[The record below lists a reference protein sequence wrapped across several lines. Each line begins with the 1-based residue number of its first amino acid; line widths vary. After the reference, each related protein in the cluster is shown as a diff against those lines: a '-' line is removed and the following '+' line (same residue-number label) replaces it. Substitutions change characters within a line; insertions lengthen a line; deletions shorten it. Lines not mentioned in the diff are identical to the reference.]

1 LPAKLSGPALRQ
13 RFLIKEELM
22 PRPALMKSW
31 RYPLALGVLLAAA
44 VPNTTRGDDAA
55 APQEKPAVADESPTS
70 DQLDKLYEARTVR
83 VAPAKDAAPI
93 DFAYRLLKPAAIAPG
108 THYPL
113 VIFLHG
119 AGERGNDNL
128 NQLNYFPTW
137 IAEPSARKAHP
148 CFVLA
153 PQCRD
158 DQKWVDVD
166 WSALESTPQSPTP
179 TGDMLAVIAAI
190 EETLKREPVDPTRI
204 SLTGLSMGGYG
215 SWDLAAR
222 MPERFAAV
230 LPICGGGD
238 ETTAAKI
245 KDLPIWCFHGDADTA
260 VRVERS
266 RTMIEALR
274 AAGGAPKYSELAGVG
289 HDSWTPAYRDPD
301 VLAWLFAQKKPAKGK

>member
-1 LPAKLSGPALRQ
+1 
-13 RFLIKEELM
+13 
-22 PRPALMKSW
+22 
-31 RYPLALGVLLAAA
+31 
-44 VPNTTRGDDAA
+44 VPTTTRGDDA
-55 APQEKPAVADESPTS
+55 PPKETPAVADESPTTA
-70 DQLDKLYEARTVR
+70 QLAKLYEARTVR
-83 VAPAKDAAPI
+83 VAPAKDVEPVE
-93 DFAYRLLKPAAIAPG
+93 FAYRLLGPKSITPG
-108 THYPL
+108 TRYPL

-128 NQLNYFPTW
+128 SQLKYFPTW
-137 IAEPSARKAHP
+137 MAEQSARQAHP

-158 DQKWVDVD
+158 EQKWVDVD
-166 WSALESTPQSPTP
+166 WSKIESTPQSPTP
-179 TGDMLAVIAAI
+179 TVDMLAVIAAL
-190 EETLKREPVDPTRI
+190 EDTLQREPIDPARI
-204 SLTGLSMGGYG
+204 YLTGLSMGGYG

-222 MPERFAAV
+222 MPDRFAAV

-238 ETTAAKI
+238 EATAAKI

-301 VLAWLFAQKKPAKGK
+301 VLAWIFAQKKPAKGK

>member
-1 LPAKLSGPALRQ
+1 LCRLAFGAL
-13 RFLIKEELM
+13 LT
-22 PRPALMKSW
+22 
-31 RYPLALGVLLAAA
+31 AA
-44 VPNTTRGDDAA
+44 VPTTTRGDDD
-55 APQEKPAVADESPTS
+55 APPKETPAVADESPTT

-83 VAPAKDAAPI
+83 VAPAKDVEPVE
-93 DFAYRLLKPAAIAPG
+93 FAYRLLGPKSITPG
-108 THYPL
+108 TRYPL

-128 NQLNYFPTW
+128 SQLKYFPTW
-137 IAEPSARKAHP
+137 MAEQSARKAHP

-158 DQKWVDVD
+158 EQKWVDVD
-166 WSALESTPQSPTP
+166 WSKIESTPQSPTP
-179 TGDMLAVIAAI
+179 TVDMMAVIAAL
-190 EETLKREPVDPTRI
+190 EDTLQREPIDPARI

-222 MPERFAAV
+222 MPDRFAAV

-238 ETTAAKI
+238 EATAAKI

>member
-1 LPAKLSGPALRQ
+1 
-13 RFLIKEELM
+13 M

-83 VAPAKDAAPI
+83 VAPAKDAEPV
-93 DFAYRLLKPAAIAPG
+93 DFAYRLLKPAAIASG
-108 THYPL
+108 ARYPL

-128 NQLNYFPTW
+128 NQLEYFPTW
-137 IAEPSARKAHP
+137 IAQPSARQAHP

-158 DQKWVDVD
+158 DQKWADVD
-166 WSALESTPQSPTP
+166 WSKIESTPLSATP
-179 TGDMLAVIAAI
+179 TVDMLAVIAAL
-190 EETLKREPVDPTRI
+190 EDTLKRESVDPTRI
-204 SLTGLSMGGYG
+204 YLTGLSMGGYG

-230 LPICGGGD
+230 IPICGGGD
-238 ETTAAKI
+238 EATAAKI

-260 VRVERS
+260 VPVERS

-274 AAGGAPKYSELAGVG
+274 VAGGTPKYSELSGVG

-301 VLAWLFAQKKPAKGK
+301 VLAWLFAHKKPAKGK

>member
-1 LPAKLSGPALRQ
+1 LCR
-13 RFLIKEELM
+13 
-22 PRPALMKSW
+22 
-31 RYPLALGVLLAAA
+31 LALGALLTAA
-44 VPNTTRGDDAA
+44 VPTTTRGDDA
-55 APQEKPAVADESPTS
+55 PPKETPAVADESPTTA
-70 DQLDKLYEARTVR
+70 QLAKLYEARTVR
-83 VAPAKDAAPI
+83 VAAAKDVEPVE
-93 DFAYRLLKPAAIAPG
+93 FAYRLLGPKSITPG
-108 THYPL
+108 TRYPL

-128 NQLNYFPTW
+128 SQLKYFPTW
-137 IAEPSARKAHP
+137 MAEQSARKAHP

-158 DQKWVDVD
+158 EQKWVDVD
-166 WSALESTPQSPTP
+166 WSKIESTPQSPTP
-179 TGDMLAVIAAI
+179 TVDMLAVIAAI
-190 EETLKREPVDPTRI
+190 EDTLQREPIDPARI
-204 SLTGLSMGGYG
+204 YLTGLSMGGYG

-222 MPERFAAV
+222 MPDRFAAV

-238 ETTAAKI
+238 EATAAKI

-301 VLAWLFAQKKPAKGK
+301 VLAWIFAQKKPAKGK

>member
-1 LPAKLSGPALRQ
+1 
-13 RFLIKEELM
+13 M
-22 PRPALMKSW
+22 PRPTPMKSW
-31 RYPLALGVLLAAA
+31 CPLMALGILLAAA
-44 VPNTTRGDDAA
+44 VPTTTRGDDAA
-55 APQEKPAVADESPTS
+55 APQEKPAVADESLTT

-83 VAPAKDAAPI
+83 VAPAKDAEPV

-108 THYPL
+108 ARYPL

-128 NQLNYFPTW
+128 NQLKYFPTW
-137 IAEPSARKAHP
+137 MAEPSVRKAHP

-166 WSALESTPQSPTP
+166 WSALVSTPQSPTP
-179 TGDMLAVIAAI
+179 TGDMLAVIAAL
-190 EETLKREPVDPTRI
+190 EETIKREPIDPARI
-204 SLTGLSMGGYG
+204 YLTGLSMGGYG

-230 LPICGGGD
+230 IPICGGGD
-238 ETTAAKI
+238 EATAAKI
-245 KDLPIWCFHGDADTA
+245 NDLPIWCFHGDADTA

-274 AAGGAPKYSELAGVG
+274 AAGGTPKYSELAGVG

-301 VLAWLFAQKKPAKGK
+301 VLAWLFAQKKPTKGK

>member
-1 LPAKLSGPALRQ
+1 
-13 RFLIKEELM
+13 M
-22 PRPALMKSW
+22 PRPATSSW
-31 RYPLALGVLLAAA
+31 LCRLALGALLTAALPIA
-44 VPNTTRGDDAA
+44 TRGDA
-55 APQEKPAVADESPTS
+55 APPKETPAVADESPTA
-70 DQLDKLYEARTVR
+70 DQLDNLYEARTVR
-83 VAPAKDAAPI
+83 VAVAKDVEPVE
-93 DFAYRLLKPAAIAPG
+93 FAYRLLGPASITPG
-108 THYPL
+108 TRYPL

-128 NQLNYFPTW
+128 SQLKYFPTW
-137 IAEPSARKAHP
+137 MAEQSARQAHP

-158 DQKWVDVD
+158 EQKWVDVD
-166 WSALESTPQSPTP
+166 WSKIESTPQSPTP
-179 TGDMLAVIAAI
+179 TVDMLAVIAAL
-190 EETLKREPVDPTRI
+190 EDTLQREPIDPARI
-204 SLTGLSMGGYG
+204 YLTGLSMGGYG

-222 MPERFAAV
+222 MPDRFAAV

-238 ETTAAKI
+238 EATAAKI

-274 AAGGAPKYSELAGVG
+274 AAGGAPTYSELAGVG

-301 VLAWLFAQKKPAKGK
+301 VLTWLFAQKKPAKGK

>member
-1 LPAKLSGPALRQ
+1 
-13 RFLIKEELM
+13 M
-22 PRPALMKSW
+22 PRPATSSW
-31 RYPLALGVLLAAA
+31 LCRLALGALLTAA
-44 VPNTTRGDDAA
+44 VPTTTRGDDA
-55 APQEKPAVADESPTS
+55 PPKETPTVADESPTA
-70 DQLDKLYEARTVR
+70 DQLDNLYEARTVR
-83 VAPAKDAAPI
+83 VAVAKDVEPVE
-93 DFAYRLLKPAAIAPG
+93 FAYRLLGPKSITPG
-108 THYPL
+108 TRYPL

-128 NQLNYFPTW
+128 SQLKYFPTW
-137 IAEPSARKAHP
+137 MAEQSARQAHP

-158 DQKWVDVD
+158 EQKWVDVD
-166 WSALESTPQSPTP
+166 WSKIESTPQSPTP
-179 TGDMLAVIAAI
+179 TVDMLAVIAAL
-190 EETLKREPVDPTRI
+190 EDTLQREPIDPARI
-204 SLTGLSMGGYG
+204 YLTGLSMGGYG

-222 MPERFAAV
+222 MPNRFAAV

-238 ETTAAKI
+238 EATAAKI

-301 VLAWLFAQKKPAKGK
+301 VLTWLFAQKKPAKGK

>member
-1 LPAKLSGPALRQ
+1 
-13 RFLIKEELM
+13 M
-22 PRPALMKSW
+22 PRPAPTSSW
-31 RYPLALGVLLAAA
+31 FCRLALGALLTAALPIA
-44 VPNTTRGDDAA
+44 TRGDA
-55 APQEKPAVADESPTS
+55 APPKETPAVADESPTA
-70 DQLDKLYEARTVR
+70 DQLDNLYEARTVR
-83 VAPAKDAAPI
+83 VAPAKDVAPVE
-93 DFAYRLLKPAAIAPG
+93 FAYRLLGPASITPG
-108 THYPL
+108 TRYPL

-128 NQLNYFPTW
+128 SQLKYFPTW
-137 IAEPSARKAHP
+137 MAEQSARQAHP

-158 DQKWVDVD
+158 EQKWVDVD
-166 WSALESTPQSPTP
+166 WSKIESTPHSPTP
-179 TGDMLAVIAAI
+179 TVDMLAVIAAL
-190 EETLKREPVDPTRI
+190 EETLKREPIDPARI
-204 SLTGLSMGGYG
+204 YLTGLSMGGYG

-222 MPERFAAV
+222 MPDRFAAV

-238 ETTAAKI
+238 EATAAKI

-289 HDSWTPAYRDPD
+289 HDSWTPAYRDPE

>member
-1 LPAKLSGPALRQ
+1 
-13 RFLIKEELM
+13 M
-22 PRPALMKSW
+22 PRPAKRSW
-31 RYPLALGVLLAAA
+31 FCRLALGALLTAA
-44 VPNTTRGDDAA
+44 VPISTRGDDAA
-55 APQEKPAVADESPTS
+55 PPKETPAVADESPTT

-83 VAPAKDAAPI
+83 VAAAKDVEPVE
-93 DFAYRLLKPAAIAPG
+93 FAYRLLGPKSITPG
-108 THYPL
+108 TRYPL

-128 NQLNYFPTW
+128 SQLKYFPTW
-137 IAEPSARKAHP
+137 MAEQSARQAHP

-158 DQKWVDVD
+158 EQKWVDVD
-166 WSALESTPQSPTP
+166 WSKIESTPQSPTP
-179 TGDMLAVIAAI
+179 TVDMLAVIAAL
-190 EETLKREPVDPTRI
+190 EDTLQREPIDPARI
-204 SLTGLSMGGYG
+204 YLTGLSMGGYG

-222 MPERFAAV
+222 MPDRFAAV

-238 ETTAAKI
+238 EATAAKI

>member
-1 LPAKLSGPALRQ
+1 LCL
-13 RFLIKEELM
+13 
-22 PRPALMKSW
+22 
-31 RYPLALGVLLAAA
+31 LALGALLTAAL
-44 VPNTTRGDDAA
+44 PTTTRGDDA
-55 APQEKPAVADESPTS
+55 PPKETPAVADESPTT
-70 DQLDKLYEARTVR
+70 DQLANLYEARTVR
-83 VAPAKDAAPI
+83 VAAAKDVKPVE
-93 DFAYRLLKPAAIAPG
+93 FAYRLLGPKSITPG
-108 THYPL
+108 TRYPL

-128 NQLNYFPTW
+128 SQLKYFPTW
-137 IAEPSARKAHP
+137 MAEPSARKAHP

-158 DQKWVDVD
+158 EQKWVDVD
-166 WSALESTPQSPTP
+166 WSKIESTPQSPTP
-179 TGDMLAVIAAI
+179 TVDMLAVIAAI
-190 EETLKREPVDPTRI
+190 EDTLQREPIDPARI
-204 SLTGLSMGGYG
+204 YLTGLSMGGYG

-222 MPERFAAV
+222 MPDRFAAV

-238 ETTAAKI
+238 GATAAKI

>member
-1 LPAKLSGPALRQ
+1 LCRLTFGALLTAALPT
-13 RFLIKEELM
+13 
-22 PRPALMKSW
+22 
-31 RYPLALGVLLAAA
+31 
-44 VPNTTRGDDAA
+44 TTRGDDD
-55 APQEKPAVADESPTS
+55 APLKETPAVADESPTT

-83 VAPAKDAAPI
+83 VAPAKDVEPVE
-93 DFAYRLLKPAAIAPG
+93 FAYRLLGPTSITPG
-108 THYPL
+108 TRYPL

-128 NQLNYFPTW
+128 SQLKYFPTW
-137 IAEPSARKAHP
+137 VAEPSARKAHP

-158 DQKWVDVD
+158 EQKWVEVD
-166 WSALESTPQSPTP
+166 WSKIESTPQSPTP
-179 TGDMLAVIAAI
+179 TVDMLAVIAAL
-190 EETLKREPVDPTRI
+190 EDTLQREPIDPARI
-204 SLTGLSMGGYG
+204 YLTGLSMGGYG

-222 MPERFAAV
+222 MPDRFAAV

-238 ETTAAKI
+238 EATAAKI

>member
-1 LPAKLSGPALRQ
+1 
-13 RFLIKEELM
+13 M
-22 PRPALMKSW
+22 PRPATRSW
-31 RYPLALGVLLAAA
+31 LCRLALGALLTAA
-44 VPNTTRGDDAA
+44 VPTTNRGDA
-55 APQEKPAVADESPTS
+55 APPKETPAVADESPTA

-83 VAPAKDAAPI
+83 VAAAKDVAPVE
-93 DFAYRLLKPAAIAPG
+93 FAYRLLGPKSITPG
-108 THYPL
+108 TRYPL

-128 NQLNYFPTW
+128 SQLKYFPTW
-137 IAEPSARKAHP
+137 MAEQSARQAHP

-158 DQKWVDVD
+158 EQKWVDVD
-166 WSALESTPQSPTP
+166 WSKIESTPQSPTP
-179 TGDMLAVIAAI
+179 TVDMLAVIAAL
-190 EETLKREPVDPTRI
+190 EDTLQREPIDPARI
-204 SLTGLSMGGYG
+204 YLTGLSMGGYG

-222 MPERFAAV
+222 MPDRFAAV

-238 ETTAAKI
+238 EATAAKI

-301 VLAWLFAQKKPAKGK
+301 VLTWLFAQKKPAKGK

>member
-1 LPAKLSGPALRQ
+1 
-13 RFLIKEELM
+13 M

-83 VAPAKDAAPI
+83 VAPAKDAEPV
-93 DFAYRLLKPAAIAPG
+93 DFAYRLLKPAAIASG
-108 THYPL
+108 ARYPL

-128 NQLNYFPTW
+128 NQLEYFPTW
-137 IAEPSARKAHP
+137 IAQPSARQAHP

-158 DQKWVDVD
+158 DQKWADVD
-166 WSALESTPQSPTP
+166 WSKIESTPLSATP
-179 TGDMLAVIAAI
+179 TVDMLAVIAAL
-190 EETLKREPVDPTRI
+190 EDTLKRESVDPTRI
-204 SLTGLSMGGYG
+204 YLTGLSMGGYG

-230 LPICGGGD
+230 IPICGGGD
-238 ETTAAKI
+238 EATAAKI

-260 VRVERS
+260 VPVERS

-274 AAGGAPKYSELAGVG
+274 VAGGTPKYSELSGVG

>member
-1 LPAKLSGPALRQ
+1 
-13 RFLIKEELM
+13 M

-55 APQEKPAVADESPTS
+55 APQEKPAVADESPTT

-83 VAPAKDAAPI
+83 VAPAKDAEPV
-93 DFAYRLLKPAAIAPG
+93 DFAYRLLKPAAIASG
-108 THYPL
+108 ARYPL

-128 NQLNYFPTW
+128 NQLKYFPTW
-137 IAEPSARKAHP
+137 IAQPSARQAHP

-166 WSALESTPQSPTP
+166 WSKIESTPQSPTP
-179 TGDMLAVIAAI
+179 TGDMLAVIAAF

-238 ETTAAKI
+238 EATAAKI

-301 VLAWLFAQKKPAKGK
+301 VLAWLFAQKKPAKVK

>member
-1 LPAKLSGPALRQ
+1 
-13 RFLIKEELM
+13 M
-22 PRPALMKSW
+22 PRPAPTSAWLGRLS
-31 RYPLALGVLLAAA
+31 LGVLLTAALPIIA
-44 VPNTTRGDDAA
+44 RGDDAA
-55 APQEKPAVADESPTS
+55 PSQEKPAVSADSPNAE
-70 DQLDKLYEARTVR
+70 QLAALYEARTVR
-83 VAPAKDAAPI
+83 VAPAKDVAPVE
-93 DFAYRLLKPAAIAPG
+93 FAYRLLQPASITPG
-108 THYPL
+108 TRYPL

-128 NQLNYFPTW
+128 SQLKYFPTW
-137 IAEPSARKAHP
+137 MAEQKSRQAHP

-166 WSALESTPQSPTP
+166 WSKIESTPQSPTP
-179 TGDMLAVIAAI
+179 TVDMMAVIAAL
-190 EETLKREPVDPTRI
+190 EDTLKHEPIDPARI
-204 SLTGLSMGGYG
+204 YLTGLSMGGYG

-238 ETTAAKI
+238 EATAARI

-266 RTMIEALR
+266 QTMIEALR

>member
-1 LPAKLSGPALRQ
+1 
-13 RFLIKEELM
+13 M

-55 APQEKPAVADESPTS
+55 APQEKPAVADESPTTE
-70 DQLDKLYEARTVR
+70 QLDKLYEARTVR
-83 VAPAKDAAPI
+83 VAPAKDAEPV

-108 THYPL
+108 ARYPL

-128 NQLNYFPTW
+128 NQLKYFPTW
-137 IAEPSARKAHP
+137 MAEPSARKAHP
-148 CFVLA
+148 CFVLV

-158 DQKWVDVD
+158 EQKWVDVD
-166 WSALESTPQSPTP
+166 WSKIESTPQSPTP
-179 TGDMLAVIAAI
+179 TVDMLAVIAAL
-190 EETLKREPVDPTRI
+190 EDTLKREPIDPTRI

-238 ETTAAKI
+238 EATVAKI

>member
-1 LPAKLSGPALRQ
+1 LCR
-13 RFLIKEELM
+13 
-22 PRPALMKSW
+22 
-31 RYPLALGVLLAAA
+31 LALGALLTAA
-44 VPNTTRGDDAA
+44 VPTTTRGDDA
-55 APQEKPAVADESPTS
+55 PPKETPAVADESPTTA
-70 DQLDKLYEARTVR
+70 QLAKLYEARTVR
-83 VAPAKDAAPI
+83 VAPAKDVEPVE
-93 DFAYRLLKPAAIAPG
+93 FAYRLLGPKSITPG
-108 THYPL
+108 TRYPL

-128 NQLNYFPTW
+128 SQLKYFPTW
-137 IAEPSARKAHP
+137 MAEQSARQAHP

-158 DQKWVDVD
+158 EQKWVDVD
-166 WSALESTPQSPTP
+166 WSKIESTPQSPTP
-179 TGDMLAVIAAI
+179 TVDMLAVIAAL
-190 EETLKREPVDPTRI
+190 EDTLQREPIDPARI
-204 SLTGLSMGGYG
+204 YLTGLSMGGYG

-222 MPERFAAV
+222 MPDRFAAV

-238 ETTAAKI
+238 EATAAKI

-301 VLAWLFAQKKPAKGK
+301 VLAWIFAQKKPAKGK

>member
-1 LPAKLSGPALRQ
+1 
-13 RFLIKEELM
+13 M

-55 APQEKPAVADESPTS
+55 APQEKPAVADESPTTE
-70 DQLDKLYEARTVR
+70 QLDKLYEARTVR
-83 VAPAKDAAPI
+83 VAPAKDAEPV

-108 THYPL
+108 ARYPL

-128 NQLNYFPTW
+128 NQLKYFPTW
-137 IAEPSARKAHP
+137 IAQPSARQAHP

-158 DQKWVDVD
+158 DQKWADVD
-166 WSALESTPQSPTP
+166 WSKIESTPLSATP
-179 TGDMLAVIAAI
+179 TVDMLAVIAAL
-190 EETLKREPVDPTRI
+190 EETIRREPVDPTRI
-204 SLTGLSMGGYG
+204 YLTGLSMGGYG

-222 MPERFAAV
+222 MPDRFAAV

-238 ETTAAKI
+238 EATAAKI

-289 HDSWTPAYRDPD
+289 HDSWTPAYRDPE

>member
-1 LPAKLSGPALRQ
+1 LCR
-13 RFLIKEELM
+13 
-22 PRPALMKSW
+22 
-31 RYPLALGVLLAAA
+31 LALGALLTAAL
-44 VPNTTRGDDAA
+44 PITTRGDDAA
-55 APQEKPAVADESPTS
+55 APKEKPAVADESPTT
-70 DQLDKLYEARTVR
+70 DQLANLYEARTVR
-83 VAPAKDAAPI
+83 VAPAKDVEPVE
-93 DFAYRLLKPAAIAPG
+93 FAYRLLGPESITAG
-108 THYPL
+108 TRYPL

-128 NQLNYFPTW
+128 SQLKYFPTW
-137 IAEPSARKAHP
+137 MAEQSARQAHP
-148 CFVLA
+148 CFILA

-158 DQKWVDVD
+158 EQKWVDVD
-166 WSALESTPQSPTP
+166 WSKIESTPQSPTP
-179 TGDMLAVIAAI
+179 TVDMLAVIAAL
-190 EETLKREPVDPTRI
+190 EDTLQREPIDPARI
-204 SLTGLSMGGYG
+204 YLTGLSMGGYG

-222 MPERFAAV
+222 MPDRFAAV

-238 ETTAAKI
+238 EATAAKI

-301 VLAWLFAQKKPAKGK
+301 VLTWLFTQKKPAKGK

>member
-1 LPAKLSGPALRQ
+1 
-13 RFLIKEELM
+13 M
-22 PRPALMKSW
+22 PRPATRSW
-31 RYPLALGVLLAAA
+31 LCRLALGALLTPA
-44 VPNTTRGDDAA
+44 VPTTTRGDDA
-55 APQEKPAVADESPTS
+55 PPKETPAVADASPTT
-70 DQLDKLYEARTVR
+70 DQLAKLYEARTVR
-83 VAPAKDAAPI
+83 VAAAKDVEPVE
-93 DFAYRLLKPAAIAPG
+93 FAYRLLGPKSITPG
-108 THYPL
+108 TRYPL

-119 AGERGNDNL
+119 AGERGNDNIS
-128 NQLNYFPTW
+128 QLKYFPTW
-137 IAEPSARKAHP
+137 MAEQSARKAHP

-158 DQKWVDVD
+158 EQKWVDVD
-166 WSALESTPQSPTP
+166 WDSIESTPQSPTP
-179 TGDMLAVIAAI
+179 TVDMLAVIAAL
-190 EETLKREPVDPTRI
+190 EDTLRREPIDPARI
-204 SLTGLSMGGYG
+204 YLTGLSMGGYG

-222 MPERFAAV
+222 MPDRFAAV

-238 ETTAAKI
+238 EATAAKI

>member
-1 LPAKLSGPALRQ
+1 LCRLAFGALLTAALPT
-13 RFLIKEELM
+13 
-22 PRPALMKSW
+22 
-31 RYPLALGVLLAAA
+31 
-44 VPNTTRGDDAA
+44 TTRGDDD
-55 APQEKPAVADESPTS
+55 APPKETPAVADESPTTA
-70 DQLDKLYEARTVR
+70 QLAKLYEARTVR
-83 VAPAKDAAPI
+83 VAPAKDVEPVE
-93 DFAYRLLKPAAIAPG
+93 FAYRLLGPKSITPG
-108 THYPL
+108 TRYPL

-128 NQLNYFPTW
+128 SQLKYFPTW
-137 IAEPSARKAHP
+137 MAEQSARQAHP

-158 DQKWVDVD
+158 EQKWVDVD
-166 WSALESTPQSPTP
+166 WSKIESTPQSPTP
-179 TGDMLAVIAAI
+179 TVDMLAVIAAL
-190 EETLKREPVDPTRI
+190 EDTLQREPIDPARI
-204 SLTGLSMGGYG
+204 YLTGLSMGGYG

-222 MPERFAAV
+222 MPDRFAAV

-238 ETTAAKI
+238 EATAAKI

-301 VLAWLFAQKKPAKGK
+301 VLAWIFAQKKPAKGK

>member
-1 LPAKLSGPALRQ
+1 
-13 RFLIKEELM
+13 M
-22 PRPALMKSW
+22 PRPATLSW
-31 RYPLALGVLLAAA
+31 LCCLALGALLTAAL
-44 VPNTTRGDDAA
+44 PITIRGADDAA
-55 APQEKPAVADESPTS
+55 PKETPAVADESPTA

-83 VAPAKDAAPI
+83 VAPAKDVAPV
-93 DFAYRLLKPAAIAPG
+93 DFAYRLLEPASIAPG
-108 THYPL
+108 TRYPL

-128 NQLNYFPTW
+128 SQLKYFPTW
-137 IAEPSARKAHP
+137 MAEQSARQAHP

-158 DQKWVDVD
+158 EQKWVDVD
-166 WSALESTPQSPTP
+166 WSKIESTPHSPTP
-179 TGDMLAVIAAI
+179 TVDMLAVIAAL
-190 EETLKREPVDPTRI
+190 EDTLQREPIDPARI
-204 SLTGLSMGGYG
+204 YLTGLSMGGYG

-222 MPERFAAV
+222 MPDRFAAV

-301 VLAWLFAQKKPAKGK
+301 VLTWLFAQKKPAKGK

>member
-1 LPAKLSGPALRQ
+1 LCRLTFGALLTAALPT
-13 RFLIKEELM
+13 
-22 PRPALMKSW
+22 
-31 RYPLALGVLLAAA
+31 
-44 VPNTTRGDDAA
+44 TTRGDDDA
-55 APQEKPAVADESPTS
+55 APKETPAVADESPTT

-83 VAPAKDAAPI
+83 VAPAKDVEPVE
-93 DFAYRLLKPAAIAPG
+93 FAYRLLGPKSITPG
-108 THYPL
+108 TRYPL

-128 NQLNYFPTW
+128 SQLKYFPTW
-137 IAEPSARKAHP
+137 MAEQSARKAHP

-158 DQKWVDVD
+158 EQKWVDVD
-166 WSALESTPQSPTP
+166 WSKIESTPQSPTP
-179 TGDMLAVIAAI
+179 TVDMLAVIAAL
-190 EETLKREPVDPTRI
+190 EDTLQREPIDPARI
-204 SLTGLSMGGYG
+204 YLTGLSMGGYG

-222 MPERFAAV
+222 MPDRFAAV

-238 ETTAAKI
+238 GATATKI

>member
-1 LPAKLSGPALRQ
+1 
-13 RFLIKEELM
+13 M
-22 PRPALMKSW
+22 PRPATRSW
-31 RYPLALGVLLAAA
+31 LCRLAFGALLTAA
-44 VPNTTRGDDAA
+44 VPTTRGDDAA
-55 APQEKPAVADESPTS
+55 PPKETPAVADESPTT

-83 VAPAKDAAPI
+83 VAAAKDVEPVE
-93 DFAYRLLKPAAIAPG
+93 FAYRLLGPKSITPG
-108 THYPL
+108 TRYPL

-128 NQLNYFPTW
+128 SQLKYFPTW
-137 IAEPSARKAHP
+137 MAEPSARKAHP

-158 DQKWVDVD
+158 EQKWVDVD
-166 WSALESTPQSPTP
+166 WSKIESTPQSPTP
-179 TGDMLAVIAAI
+179 TVDMMAVIAAL
-190 EETLKREPVDPTRI
+190 EDTLQREPIDPARI

-238 ETTAAKI
+238 EATAAKI

>member
-1 LPAKLSGPALRQ
+1 
-13 RFLIKEELM
+13 M
-22 PRPALMKSW
+22 PRPATSSW
-31 RYPLALGVLLAAA
+31 LCRLALGALLTAALPIA
-44 VPNTTRGDDAA
+44 TRGDA
-55 APQEKPAVADESPTS
+55 APPKETPTVADESPTA
-70 DQLDKLYEARTVR
+70 DQLDNLYEARTVR
-83 VAPAKDAAPI
+83 VAVAKDVEPVE
-93 DFAYRLLKPAAIAPG
+93 FAYRLLGPASITPG
-108 THYPL
+108 TRYPL

-128 NQLNYFPTW
+128 SQLKYFPTW
-137 IAEPSARKAHP
+137 IAEQSARQAHP

-158 DQKWVDVD
+158 EQKWVDVD
-166 WSALESTPQSPTP
+166 WSKIESTPQSPTP
-179 TGDMLAVIAAI
+179 TVDMLAVIAAL
-190 EETLKREPVDPTRI
+190 EDTLQREPIDPARI
-204 SLTGLSMGGYG
+204 YLTGLSMGGYG

-222 MPERFAAV
+222 MPDRFAAV

-238 ETTAAKI
+238 EATAAKI

-274 AAGGAPKYSELAGVG
+274 AAGGAPTYSELAGVG

-301 VLAWLFAQKKPAKGK
+301 VLTWLFAQKKPAKGK